1 MIVQSPIPRPGAAP
15 SDLSETTDRDHRD
28 SQDSRDSRDS
38 QDSQDSQDHVD
49 PRDVAQPR
57 EGDPFRQLFHRHAN
71 HVNSA
76 QTHGIQA
83 RLRRR
88 LFAGDRELD

>member
-1 MIVQSPIPRPGAAP
+1 MIVQSPIPRPGAVP

-28 SQDSRDSRDS
+28 SQDSR
-38 QDSQDSQDHVD
+38 DSQDHVD

-57 EGDPFRQLFHRHAN
+57 EGDPFRQLFRRHAN

-76 QTHGIQA
+76 QNHGIRA